1 MYIFVYF
8 FGGWVRWFFDLKF
21 CFRNWQW
28 NPMFEIHESRSD
40 HSQHLLS
47 SLISKKLQFTIFKIY
62 VCSFD
67 PRHPNASKST
77 RTDLLNAAANFFSA
91 EFPTRKREVW
101 GKLVHDKLK
110 LIENQLLRRPPVRT
124 QWAHLIH
131 SLCSFPRWRLSN
143 MVEPCW
149 VASLQLESV

>member
-1 MYIFVYF
+1 
-8 FGGWVRWFFDLKF
+8 
-21 CFRNWQW
+21 
-28 NPMFEIHESRSD
+28 MFEIHESRSD

-62 VCSFD
+62 ACSFD

-101 GKLVHDKLK
+101 GKLAHDKLK
-110 LIENQLLRRPPVRT
+110 QIENRESAFETSACENTVGSSHPQFMQLSKVKVD
-124 QWAHLIH
+124 QHG
-131 SLCSFPRWRLSN
+131 
-143 MVEPCW
+143 
-149 VASLQLESV
+149 